1 MHKNTRNLRNCE
13 RLSFYIGSTFALSVI
28 VIKNFFKMKN
38 EIFTDKL
45 ILKIVKKSD
54 AKNIHSLRTNSEVS
68 KFIKRDLNK
77 SLLEIENF
85 IEEKIKND
93 YFFTITLK
101 ENNEF
106 AGTIAIWNI
115 NNEKKYAEL
124 GYELLPN
131 FQNKGIMK
139 NAIKEILN
147 FAFNQL
153 NFETIEAFT
162 DKENLNSRK
171 LLEKIGFNFMKD
183 KIDEKNQNNVIYQIT
198 K

>member
-1 MHKNTRNLRNCE
+1 
-13 RLSFYIGSTFALSVI
+13 
-28 VIKNFFKMKN
+28 MKN
-38 EIFTDKL
+38 VILTDKL
-45 ILKIVKKSD
+45 KLKIVEKSD
-54 AKNIHSLRTNSEVS
+54 AKNIHALRTNPEVS

-85 IEEKIKND
+85 IEEKNKTD
-93 YFFTITLK
+93 YFFKINPK

-115 NNEKKYAEL
+115 NREKKYAEL

-131 FQNKGIMK
+131 YQNKGIMT

-147 FAFNQL
+147 FAFNEL

-162 DKENLNSRK
+162 DKENLSSRK
-171 LLEKIGFNFMKD
+171 LLEKIGFKLVKNKV
-183 KIDEKNQNNVIYQIT
+183 DEKNLNNVIYQIT